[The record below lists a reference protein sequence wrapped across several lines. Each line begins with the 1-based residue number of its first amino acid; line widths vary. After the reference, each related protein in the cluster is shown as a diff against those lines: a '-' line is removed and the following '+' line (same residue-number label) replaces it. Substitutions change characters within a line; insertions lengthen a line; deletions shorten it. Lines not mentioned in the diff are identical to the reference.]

1 MFHGASEPK
10 EKTGFFLND
19 SNNNDDANLFYDED
33 LACLVDI
40 LKILSYLNS
49 WSKDDQLN
57 KMTQND

>member
-1 MFHGASEPK
+1 
-10 EKTGFFLND
+10 
-19 SNNNDDANLFYDED
+19 
-33 LACLVDI
+33 LVDI